1 MLSDEFLNQIFQN
14 NQNKVEANISEE
26 YHNRIKSIQIEDKE
40 ERENI
45 KLGIIS
51 ELYYKEGFKDG
62 VDFVMNYIKK
72 LK

>member
-1 MLSDEFLNQIFQN
+1 MLNDEFLNQIFQN
-14 NQNKVEANISEE
+14 NQNKVEENISEE
-26 YHNRIKSIQIEDKE
+26 YHNRIKSIQVDDKE